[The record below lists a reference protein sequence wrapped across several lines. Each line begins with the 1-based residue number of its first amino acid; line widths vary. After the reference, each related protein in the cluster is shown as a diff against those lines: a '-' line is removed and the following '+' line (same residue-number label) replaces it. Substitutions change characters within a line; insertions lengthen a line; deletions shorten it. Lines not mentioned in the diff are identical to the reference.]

1 MADDARQAQAFAE
14 ASRQLTRVT
23 EELRDFNQ
31 SAGKEIA
38 LTVAGDLKKVTDSF
52 TQPFLNLPG
61 VQTLGAVGKTLFN
74 KGFAMLKDK
83 REQALLRQRLGLTR
97 EQFGHLKKQQAVF
110 QAQEKEASELKSA
123 TQNLL
128 GFDVDQFNIAAGM
141 FTNDKGGFMM
151 GVDKLIG
158 MQSEQLDA
166 DEKARSNEMKGAAK
180 RVEKDNEKMRQE
192 QETQSIFHSI
202 ARGIDNLAEGVANI
216 KAEDVGM
223 GLLAPIGLIGAVIVS
238 FVGAFVAEVKKQF
251 AGIKAIILTF
261 DKLFD
266 PIKAIIRNTAK
277 TFAGPDTLI
286 GKFFTFIGDKFKSI
300 KSFFTTG
307 LTNLQGNKFITT
319 ASTMLDDFIKGVKS
333 LFQPVT
339 RVFGAIGN
347 SVTSVSAMAAEG
359 GVIGKIL
366 GFAKGFGAV
375 LGKLF
380 LPVTIVMS
388 AFDLITGFIDGWKES
403 DGDSIVSKF
412 IDGVG
417 GGLSKLIGNLIG
429 MPLDLLKDGVSWIM
443 GKLGFDSAVE
453 FLDSF
458 SFKDLLMDIVS
469 APFNLV
475 SKAVDYI
482 VGLFTG
488 ENDLIADLMSG
499 MKNIGEAAK
508 DLLKGIL
515 RGILPNPAGEEGGS
529 RIANWI
535 RGAVSSVIPDGVY
548 EFAGLDPETGARIL
562 PEPDDTQSALLKS
575 AGLTQDFA
583 EARASGDADR
593 MEELIRA
600 SEEMKGQQGGVI
612 VNNYN
617 NTDNSTNSSSSNV
630 TTQPLK
636 DTAAPAGTVPVL

>member
-1 MADDARQAQAFAE
+1 MADDVRQAQAFAE
-14 ASRQLTRVT
+14 ASKNLIRVT

-38 LTVAGDLKKVTDSF
+38 MTIAGDLQKVTDPFVNAF
-52 TQPFLNLPG
+52 TAIPG
-61 VQTLGAVGKTLFN
+61 VQTLGSIGKTLFN

-110 QAQEKEASELKSA
+110 KAQEKEAAELKSA
-123 TQNLL
+123 TENLL

-158 MQSEQLDA
+158 MNQEQLDA
-166 DEKARSNEMKGAAK
+166 DEKARANEMRGAAK

-192 QETQSIFHSI
+192 QEQMSIFHSI

-223 GLLAPIGLIGAVIVS
+223 GLLAPIGLIGAVITS
-238 FVGAFVAEVKKQF
+238 FVGAFVAEVKRQIN
-251 AGIKAIILTF
+251 GIKAIILTF

-266 PIKAIIRNTAK
+266 PIRAIVRNTAN
-277 TFAGPDTLI
+277 TLAGPDTLI
-286 GKFFTFIGDKFKSI
+286 GRFFTFIGDKFKAI
-300 KSFFTTG
+300 KGFFTTG
-307 LTNLQGNKFITT
+307 LTNLQGSKFINT

-333 LFQPVT
+333 LFQPIT
-339 RVFGAIGN
+339 RVFGAIGS
-347 SVTSVSAMAAEG
+347 SVTSVTAMAAEG

-458 SFKDLLMDIVS
+458 SFTDLLKSIVS

-499 MKNIGEAAK
+499 MRNIGEAAK

-529 RIANWI
+529 KIANWI

-548 EFAGLDPETGARIL
+548 RFAGLDPETGARIL

-575 AGLTQDFA
+575 AGLTQEFA
-583 EARASGDADR
+583 EAKASGDADR
-593 MEELIRA
+593 MEELIRQ
-600 SEEMKGQQGGVI
+600 SEEMKGQGGTTVVQNI
-612 VNNYN
+612 QTN
-617 NTDNSTNSSSSNV
+617 DNSSNSSNPTV

-636 DTAAPAGTVPVL
+636 DTSAPAGTVPVM